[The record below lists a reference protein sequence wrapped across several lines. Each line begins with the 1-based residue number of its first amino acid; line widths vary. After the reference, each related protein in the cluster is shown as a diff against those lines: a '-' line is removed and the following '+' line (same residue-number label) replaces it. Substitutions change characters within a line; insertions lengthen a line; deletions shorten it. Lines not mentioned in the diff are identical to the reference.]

1 VRRTVM
7 PVILASSRCFG
18 SRIEVLR
25 RAASRAN
32 YPLPAQGNRARWKSC
47 RWRHG
52 HRSETSL
59 PSARSEV
66 RTDLIF
72 SLLPQRQFTER
83 SLSHPGAGSG
93 S

>member
-1 VRRTVM
+1 M
-7 PVILASSRCFG
+7 PQTYLVFG
-18 SRIEVLR
+18 DIEGKLDML
-25 RAASRAN
+25 RAA
-32 YPLPAQGNRARWKSC
+32 AQGNRARWKSG

-59 PSARSEV
+59 PSARSEA